1 MLRSN
6 LSQTARAQ
14 RGMALVVALIL
25 LLVMTMVAVVATR
38 TTTVDLKMTTNTV
51 IARRA
56 FQSSEGSR
64 TAIGPM
70 LETHVFYRGWPSS
83 IGGSVPASAAFSIP
97 DEITV
102 EDVGSNYF
110 EGTNGDLTDFQDD
123 DGRLE
128 LRDLER
134 DRDLRFEADEDGD
147 GTADSTDMMADVWV
161 TRTAALLAAG
171 SGAAQG
177 SGYLGPGV
185 GASGAGAH
193 VYFDIKSRGEG
204 PGNAANFT
212 GADYRVLVRN

>member
-1 MLRSN
+1 MLRQSM
-6 LSQTARAQ
+6 SVKRRAQ
-14 RGMALVVALIL
+14 RGMALVVALVL

-51 IARRA
+51 LARRA
-56 FQSSEGSR
+56 FQNSEGAR

-70 LETHVFYRGWPSS
+70 LESHVFYRGWPTA
-83 IGGSVPASAAFSIP
+83 IGGSVPTTAAFSVP
-97 DEITV
+97 DEVAV
-102 EDVGSNYF
+102 EDVASNYF
-110 EGTNGDLTDFQDD
+110 QGTNGNLSDFEDTN
-123 DGRLE
+123 GRLD
-128 LRDLER
+128 LRNITR
-134 DRDLRFEADEDGD
+134 DRDLRFEADSNGD
-147 GTADSTDMMADVWV
+147 GIPDSTDMMSDIWV

-193 VYFDIKSRGEG
+193 VYFDIKSRGQG